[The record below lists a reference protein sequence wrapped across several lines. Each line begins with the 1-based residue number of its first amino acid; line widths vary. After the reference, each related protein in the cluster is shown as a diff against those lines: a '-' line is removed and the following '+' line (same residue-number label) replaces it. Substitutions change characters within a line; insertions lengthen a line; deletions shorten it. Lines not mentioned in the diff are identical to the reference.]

1 MFNKPQ
7 AAQSAPP
14 TQLHLNIRRFVGNVL
29 VTSDGTLAAVLEIE
43 PVDLTMADPDEAAF
57 VRSQFGRF
65 VASIRFPDA
74 LQIVMATYPQNLKAY
89 LDRMRDL
96 SATHL
101 REAEALRDRDVD
113 ATCSVREMRLGHRL
127 LRWVAFIE
135 FALKE
140 VRPIENRYFVV
151 VFHNPF
157 IARTSTR
164 VMTSEVFEKAAA
176 VLNRKLAHVQGELAH
191 AGLQAREM
199 KADEVAEIVYFFY
212 HPVCSPLADQT
223 APRLRLMSSV
233 IATGQGWAPDR
244 EVQPGADAT
253 GTHDGS
259 EAQA

>member
-1 MFNKPQ
+1 MSNKPN

-14 TQLHLNIRRFVGNVL
+14 TQLHLNIRCFVGDIL
-29 VTSDGTLAAVLEIE
+29 IASDGTLAAVLEIE
-43 PVDLTMADPDEAAF
+43 PVDLTMTDPDEAAF

-65 VASIRFPDA
+65 VSSIRFPDA

-89 LDRMRDL
+89 LDHMRAL
-96 SATHL
+96 SAQRL
-101 REAEALRDRDVD
+101 RDAEALRDTDEAR
-113 ATCSVREMRLGHRL
+113 SVREERLGRRL
-127 LRWVAFIE
+127 LQWIAFIE

-164 VMTSEVFEKAAA
+164 VMTHEVFEKAAA
-176 VLNRKLAHVQGELAH
+176 ALNRKLAHVQGELAH

-199 KADEVAEIVYFFY
+199 KASEVAEIVYFFY

-233 IATGQGWAPDR
+233 IATGQGWSPDSAA
-244 EVQPGADAT
+244 QQDDHTASS
-253 GTHDGS
+253 HDGQ
-259 EAQA
+259 EAPA